1 MPHVDDGKLN
11 AMLDGELDAA
21 ETASI
26 LAHVAACAECRERL
40 EQAKRFLADA
50 DDLLGVLEL
59 PPARSAAGA
68 ATGSPPL
75 PRATGSAAP
84 PRPSRTAQEV
94 AVDVD
99 GVTQQSPA
107 IHPDQR
113 DAASVFRNRTP
124 RRRFDYGSL
133 AWAATIVLAVGVG
146 FLADEVRH
154 GRQALRPSEPP
165 RTAAAPA
172 QTEAESIAAPAA
184 PTAKAAAPRRPEA
197 PPKTLNVREPTSLGH
212 KRLAERPR
220 AAGAA
225 RGRPAP
231 RAAEAAAA
239 LQSDRTAETQT
250 AARLNAPARP
260 PAAGETPAGDAGQGV
275 ARSPLAGAASEVGG
289 VRAAAAPH
297 AFRRVTLEEAVTR
310 LQGTIR
316 LIDGMQSSRVEVG
329 PADLVP
335 GASQGHDVVRIFYD
349 EAGRQILLDQQRVG
363 SVVSAAGA
371 AAAAPDSVSA
381 GMSPG
386 DTLLTATPEGDLRMR
401 WVDRQGFW
409 VSLTAPLPVDSLR
422 RLAGR
427 VR

>member
-26 LAHVAACAECRERL
+26 LAHVAECAECGERL

-59 PPARSAAGA
+59 PPTRSAAGA
-68 ATGSPPL
+68 ETSTPPL
-75 PRATGSAAP
+75 PRATGSSAA
-84 PRPSRTAQEV
+84 PRPSRTAKEI

-113 DAASVFRNRTP
+113 EAASVFRNRIP
-124 RRRFDYGSL
+124 PRRFDYGSL
-133 AWAATIVLAVGVG
+133 AWAATIVLAIGVG
-146 FLADEVRH
+146 FLANEVRH
-154 GRQALRPSEPP
+154 GRQALRPPEPP
-165 RTAAAPA
+165 RTAAAA
-172 QTEAESIAAPAA
+172 ARTEAEPPAAPAA
-184 PTAKAAAPRRPEA
+184 PTAKAAAPRRPQA

-239 LQSDRTAETQT
+239 LQSDRTTETQT
-250 AARLNAPARP
+250 AGRLDAPARP
-260 PAAGETPAGDAGQGV
+260 PAARETQAGSAGGAA
-275 ARSPLAGAASEVGG
+275 ARSPLAGVAGDAGA
-289 VRAAAAPH
+289 VRAAVVPPT
-297 AFRRVTLEEAVTR
+297 FRRATLEEAVDR
-310 LQGTIR
+310 LRGAIR
-316 LIDGMQSSRVEVG
+316 LIDGMQSTRVEVG
-329 PADLVP
+329 PGALVP
-335 GASQGHDVVRIFYD
+335 GASREREVVRVFYD
-349 EAGRQILLDQQRVG
+349 DAGRQVLLDQQRVG
-363 SVVSAAGA
+363 GVVSAAGA
-371 AAAAPDSVSA
+371 AAAPDSVST

-386 DTLLTATPEGDLRMR
+386 DTLLTATPGGELRMR

-422 RLAGR
+422 RLAAR
-427 VR
+427 VH